1 MSTHARPLS
10 PHLQVYRFQLTML
23 MSILHRATGVFLALG
38 ALAFVLWLL
47 ALAAGPESFAAAQA
61 ILASLPGRLALLA
74 FSAALI
80 YHLLNG
86 IRHMS
91 WDAGKGLDIPSVYRG
106 GYAVWGLT
114 VALTAGLWLLA
125 GRGA

>member
-23 MSILHRATGVFLALG
+23 MSILHRATGVLLALG
-38 ALAFVLWLL
+38 ALIFVLWLL

-61 ILASLPGRLALLA
+61 MLASLPGRLALLA

-91 WDAGKGLDIPSVYRG
+91 WDAGKGLDIPSVYRS
-106 GYAVWGLT
+106 GYAVWALT
-114 VALTAGLWLLA
+114 VLLTAGLWLLA